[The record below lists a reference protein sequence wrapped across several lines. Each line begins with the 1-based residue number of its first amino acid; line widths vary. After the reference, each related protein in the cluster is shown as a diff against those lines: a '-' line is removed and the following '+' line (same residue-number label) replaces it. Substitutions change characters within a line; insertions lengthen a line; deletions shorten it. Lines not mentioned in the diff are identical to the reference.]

1 LQTAAALIPVALA
14 LGALAAVF
22 GLGWPGQRPGRAR
35 TSTYWIAAALVALFA
50 ILAPMGRWSLLP
62 AGAILIFLAI
72 TDLRRFSLP
81 IAGLN
86 LLGVA
91 VALDLAQD
99 PMTAWHRLLAGTV
112 ALTAF
117 LALRQLSGKP
127 PRLGFG
133 DVVLAGLAAILIDW
147 RLAPLAFALAALAP
161 LALQRLTGRA
171 GPVPFGFW
179 LCLATLIAAVLK
191 PEAHVYAY

>member
-1 LQTAAALIPVALA
+1 MQAAAALIAAALA
-14 LGALAAVF
+14 LGVLAAAL
-22 GLGWPGQRPGRAR
+22 GLAWPGRNPGGAKA
-35 TSTYWIAAALVALFA
+35 STLWIAAALIIAFA
-50 ILAPMGRWSLLP
+50 VLAPFSRWSLLP
-62 AGAILIFLAI
+62 AGAILIFLAL

-81 IAGLN
+81 IAGLS

-91 VALDLAQD
+91 VTLDVLAH
-99 PMTAWHRLLAGTV
+99 PMTAWHRLLVGAIT
-112 ALTAF
+112 LFAF

-147 RLAPLAFALAALAP
+147 RLAPLAFALAAFVP

-179 LCLATLIAAVLK
+179 LALATLVAA
-191 PEAHVYAY
+191 PFT